1 MKKISELHLKRYDI
15 QLMICRFGLIL
26 PLFVPYYTEV
36 PQTSGATFG
45 GLSVS
50 AKSMNYILGL
60 QVIASSSSNVIVGL
74 SAIVSIEIYKLF
86 LSTLILLQKH
96 MKIIVVFIIKIKLGC
111 RYFLSQK
118 STLDAKVDLHSE
130 NMCKYL

>member
-1 MKKISELHLKRYDI
+1 MT
-15 QLMICRFGLIL
+15 CRFGLIL
-26 PLFVPYYTEV
+26 PLFVPFYTEV

-74 SAIVSIEIYKLF
+74 SAIVSIEICKLF
-86 LSTLILLQKH
+86 FNLINFATKA
-96 MKIIVVFIIKIKLGC
+96 
-111 RYFLSQK
+111 Y
-118 STLDAKVDLHSE
+118 E
-130 NMCKYL
+130 NYGSFVY

>member
-1 MKKISELHLKRYDI
+1 
-15 QLMICRFGLIL
+15 MICRFGLIL
-26 PLFVPYYTEV
+26 PLFVPFYTEV
-36 PQTSGATFG
+36 PQTSGATIG

-86 LSTLILLQKH
+86 LSTIILLQKL
-96 MKIIVVFIIKIKLGC
+96 MKIIVVFFIKIKLGC